1 MITRMLLLALSYCFV
16 SVVFI
21 FAFLYFLDLLNIR
34 RIRKE
39 SNKAIKLA
47 LQRQQDRLRYD
58 KKTRH

>member
-16 SVVFI
+16 SAVFI
-21 FAFLYFLDLLNIR
+21 FAFLYFLGVFEQR

-58 KKTRH
+58 EKTRH